1 MDFKDKVVLVTG
13 ASRGI
18 GSAIAQAFAEH
29 NATVAVHYNRNQQQA
44 KQTRESLKG
53 QGHIIVQADVGDAQA
68 VKEMVDSVVAQLG
81 KIDILVNNAGVFSEH
96 PIAEMSYDEWQTQWT
111 QTLNVNLTG
120 AANASYCAAQYMIQQ
135 GGGGRII
142 NISSRGAFR
151 GEPTAP
157 AYGAS
162 KAGMN
167 AMSQSLAQA
176 LAPHNIYVMT
186 VAPGWIETDMAGHQL
201 DEDGGE
207 SIRNQSPLKRIGKPE
222 EIAHGVLFFA
232 SEGAEFMTGAI
243 LDANG
248 ASYLRT

>member
-1 MDFKDKVVLVTG
+1 MDFKNKVVLVTG

-18 GSAIAQAFAEH
+18 GESIAQAFAEH
-29 NATVAVHYNRNQQQA
+29 NATVAVHYNRNQQMA
-44 KQTRESLKG
+44 KQTLESLKG
-53 QGHIIVQADVGDAQA
+53 DGHIMVQADVADPQS

-81 KIDILVNNAGVFSEH
+81 RIDVLVNNAGVFEEH
-96 PIAEMSYDEWQTQWT
+96 PIAEVSYEEWQRQWMYT
-111 QTLNVNLTG
+111 MNANLMG
-120 AANASYCAAQYMIQQ
+120 AANASFCAAQYMIKQ
-135 GGGGRII
+135 GGGRII
-142 NISSRGAFR
+142 NVSSRGAFR

-176 LAPHNIYVMT
+176 LAPHNIYVT
-186 VAPGWIETDMAGHQL
+186 VVAPGWIETDMAGHQFEA
-201 DEDGGE
+201 DDGE
-207 SIRNQSPLKRIGKPE
+207 SIRNQSPMKRIGKPE
-222 EIAHGVLFFA
+222 EIAYAVLFFA
-232 SEGAEFMTGAI
+232 SEGSEFMTGAI